1 MVDQHYLKLL
11 SREYPTTQAAAAEI
25 IRLEAFLGLP
35 KGTEFFFSD
44 LHGEHEAF
52 IHLLRSASGFIR
64 TKIDDL
70 FEKSVSQADRIAL
83 ANLIAYP
90 ERELELM
97 SASEQL
103 TFDWCKI
110 TIYRLLEVCKIV
122 SAKYTRFKV
131 RRKLPPHFAN
141 IIDEL
146 LHVDSDS
153 KAQYFAASVQSIVDS
168 GMTEEFITS
177 LCLLIQRL
185 AIDKIH
191 VIGDIFDRGPRADAI
206 ISALIDFKQVDFQW
220 GNHDI
225 SWMGAQAGNWV
236 CIASVIRLGI
246 SYNNFDSMEDG
257 YGINLRALSVFAAQ
271 VYHDDPC
278 ALFAPHIL
286 DENIYDPV
294 DSVLAAKMHKAIAI
308 IQFKVEGQL
317 LKRHPE
323 YGMDDRRLLE
333 KINFED
339 GTITLNGHVHELK
352 DKLFPTVDPNDP
364 LKLTPGE
371 EDLMNSIAASF
382 RHSEK
387 LQKHI
392 RFLYAQGSMYLC
404 ANNNLLY
411 HGCIP
416 MTADGSFDKVTFNG
430 QVYSGKSYL
439 DHIDKIVRLAHF
451 APPHSQEK
459 YDARDFLWY
468 LWCGPKS
475 PLFGKNKMA
484 TFERY
489 FVADKATHKE
499 VMSPYYQMLEERSM
513 CENILREFGLDPARS
528 HIINGHVPV
537 KIKAGESPVKGGG
550 LLYVIDGGIS
560 KAYQSHTGI
569 GGYTLIYNSRY
580 LALAEHLPYHVDEKL
595 RPLDLTPKV
604 RIVENM
610 PRRMLIADTDEGEI
624 VNQRISELKALLQAF
639 RDGEVEENPEHVPNL
654 QALWIPKVSNNS

>member
-1 MVDQHYLKLL
+1 MVDQHYLQLL
-11 SREYPTTQAAAAEI
+11 SRDYPTAEAAAAEI
-25 IRLEAFLGLP
+25 IRLEAYLGLP

-64 TKIDDL
+64 TKVDDL
-70 FEKSVSQADRIAL
+70 FEKSVSQSDRSAL

-90 ERELELM
+90 ERELELL
-97 SASEQL
+97 SASGQL

-110 TIYRLLEVCKIV
+110 TIYRLLEVSKIV
-122 SAKYTRFKV
+122 SAKYTRLKV

-146 LHVDSDS
+146 LHVDTDS
-153 KAQYFAASVQSIVDS
+153 KSQYFAASVQSIVDS
-168 GMTEEFITS
+168 GMSEAFITS
-177 LCLLIQRL
+177 LCRLIQRL

-206 ISALIDFKQVDFQW
+206 ISALIDFKHVDFQW

-271 VYHDDPC
+271 VYRDDPC

-286 DENIYDPV
+286 DENKYDPV
-294 DSVLAAKMHKAIAI
+294 DSLLAAKMHKAIAV

-323 YGMDDRRLLE
+323 YGMDDRRLFE
-333 KINFED
+333 KINFTD
-339 GTITLNGHVHELK
+339 GTITLNGQVHELK
-352 DKLFPTVDPNDP
+352 DKLFPTVDPSDP

-392 RFLYAQGSMYLC
+392 RFLYAQGGMYLC
-404 ANNNLLY
+404 TNSNLLY

-416 MTADGSFDKVTFNG
+416 MAEDGCFAKVTFDG

-439 DHIDKIVRLAHF
+439 DHIDKIVRQAHF

-459 YDARDFLWY
+459 YNARDFLWY

-489 FVADKATHKE
+489 FLADKATHKE
-499 VMSPYYQMLEERSM
+499 VMSPYYQMLEDRGM
-513 CENILREFGLDPARS
+513 CESILREFGLDPLRS

-537 KIKAGESPVKGGG
+537 KIKAGENPVKGGG

-580 LALAEHLPYHVDEKL
+580 LALAEHSPYHVDEKL

-610 PRRMLIADTDEGEI
+610 PRRMLIADTDEG
-624 VNQRISELKALLQAF
+624 VVVHQRIRELKALLQAF
-639 RDGEVEENPEHVPNL
+639 RDGEVEEYPEQLPDL
-654 QALWIPKVSNNS
+654 QEL